1 MSGRDEKGSGEILSY
16 FQKNH
21 YTGDRSQWMLFHDEV
36 KTAILNKV
44 GEQGTRLLF
53 TKWPLDPTDPAK
65 YIMDRE
71 FTKLPIP
78 EPFAEDEEEMEDLL
92 PNGDRQYNDNG
103 TVKMKEITEAMRT
116 RRKDARAHAIQFNK
130 DLNSTIV
137 DCQRILSERC
147 SKLFNIKFNE
157 FGGNPV
163 RCWQYLA
170 THCGPASLGNS
181 DVSSVFVR
189 FIEMKMEPSQRL
201 SEFLIEWD
209 KLREY
214 TKCNNDIARA
224 LLLSDAKIGKYGIQV
239 LPDRLKD
246 AVRRCKDDDKT
257 YDECRQYLLTKDDQA
272 HAAGDLPGNSKRAN
286 AVYCQEAGGVK
297 RPTHVAVID
306 TGCEEN
312 CVKSEE
318 SLSYVEETYD
328 EDNTPDLMLTTA
340 SGDSMNVTA
349 KGGINNIM
357 DEVYAVKELETTLIS
372 GPRLQDKNMWIILP
386 PTSISKDIGAI
397 VTDCD
402 GKIQMLGDK
411 SMLTDINKMG
421 TYKLKIVLPD
431 VSPAL
436 GMVR

>member
-1 MSGRDEKGSGEILSY
+1 
-16 FQKNH
+16 
-21 YTGDRSQWMLFHDEV
+21 
-36 KTAILNKV
+36 
-44 GEQGTRLLF
+44 
-53 TKWPLDPTDPAK
+53 
-65 YIMDRE
+65 
-71 FTKLPIP
+71 
-78 EPFAEDEEEMEDLL
+78 
-92 PNGDRQYNDNG
+92 
-103 TVKMKEITEAMRT
+103 MKEITEAMRT

-286 AVYCQEAGGVK
+286 AVYCQEAGGGGSTSSSSAQDDFNYSIK
-297 RPTHVAVID
+297 
-306 TGCEEN
+306 CFN
-312 CVKSEE
+312 CNNRGHTVDQCQLDACGHCK
-318 SLSYVEETYD
+318 
-328 EDNTPDLMLTTA
+328 NLMLDTKA
-340 SGDSMNVTA
+340 S
-349 KGGINNIM
+349 
-357 DEVYAVKELETTLIS
+357 
-372 GPRLQDKNMWIILP
+372 
-386 PTSISKDIGAI
+386 
-397 VTDCD
+397 
-402 GKIQMLGDK
+402 
-411 SMLTDINKMG
+411 
-421 TYKLKIVLPD
+421 
-431 VSPAL
+431 
-436 GMVR
+436 